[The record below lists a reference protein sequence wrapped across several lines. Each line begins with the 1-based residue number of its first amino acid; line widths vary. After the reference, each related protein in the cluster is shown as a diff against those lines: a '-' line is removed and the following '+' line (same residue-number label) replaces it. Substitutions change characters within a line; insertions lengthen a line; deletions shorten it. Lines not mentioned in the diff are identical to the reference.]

1 MKTST
6 FYIFTFSGRPLWTK
20 KRGGVTQNTRLPQ
33 SLISNGTQISSL
45 KKAITKYA
53 RITVKRLSHVSHQI
67 FHKKGIRSEFL
78 HSNSKCLKTLKNY
91 FFKVLQNGS
100 KKSGRNVFGP
110 LSLQKNQLALSK
122 LKTVFPLLLMKLRE
136 DSGNL

>member
-1 MKTST
+1 MKAST

-53 RITVKRLSHVSHQI
+53 RITVKRSSHVSHKI
-67 FHKKGIRSEFL
+67 FPKKGIRSEFL

-91 FFKVLQNGS
+91 FFQNGS

-110 LSLQKNQLALSK
+110 LSLQKN
-122 LKTVFPLLLMKLRE
+122 
-136 DSGNL
+136 